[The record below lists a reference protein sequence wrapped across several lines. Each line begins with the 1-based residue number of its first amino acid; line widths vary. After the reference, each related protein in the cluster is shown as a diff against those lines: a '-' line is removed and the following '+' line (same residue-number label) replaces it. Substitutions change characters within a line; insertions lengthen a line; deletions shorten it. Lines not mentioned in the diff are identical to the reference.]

1 METNHTFAICAYKES
16 EYLEDCI
23 KSLKGQT
30 VKTNIIMATSTPN
43 DYVKNLAEKY
53 NIPLFVRDGKSDI
66 RDDWN
71 FAYNS
76 AKTDWVTI
84 AHQDDEYNKKYV
96 EEMLNKIK
104 QVKNPIAFVS
114 DYIPIKNGKIGPR
127 DINSK
132 IRKFLRIPLKNNK
145 FAGTKFWKRQ
155 FCLWEI
161 VYVVLPLLIIK
172 QSWESHFLLLN
183 SSLILTGIH
192 F

>member
-43 DYVKNLAEKY
+43 DYVKNLADKY

-96 EEMLNKIK
+96 EEML
-104 QVKNPIAFVS
+104 
-114 DYIPIKNGKIGPR
+114 
-127 DINSK
+127 
-132 IRKFLRIPLKNNK
+132 
-145 FAGTKFWKRQ
+145 KR
-155 FCLWEI
+155 
-161 VYVVLPLLIIK
+161 
-172 QSWESHFLLLN
+172 
-183 SSLILTGIH
+183 
-192 F
+192 